1 MKMKNFL
8 YILIIA
14 VITMLG
20 PVSAGFAALTVD
32 ATFTDENLN
41 AALGGENGIIAT
53 RVAEEVEKYS
63 DVPKLARGFGN
74 ANNYASHASTLRGYQ
89 GYDLFAIS
97 AGTMAG
103 VQAPSD
109 DPEFYTNIQDEM
121 EGGDIY
127 AGVAVTPFVLQMGIN
142 LGFILDGL
150 YVSFLYGKL
159 KSDIDSAG
167 FKFEHNANIIGANI
181 SYSIFSEKSILA
193 RSLLWR
199 GIAVQAG
206 FIHTDNKFK
215 FYYEMDK
222 IDGSADVTGSPS
234 ATVEYEID
242 PSVNF
247 ELAVNSNI
255 IPVELYTSIRILYIF
270 NIGVGGGFDYVF
282 SGETNFSLSSAGEA
296 KITGDGGVSSGYVGE
311 KGKIT
316 IDADTSGIKPDKY
329 RPKLMANAG
338 LSMGPVFIDIPATY
352 YLDNGFAVGVS
363 AGFVW

>member
-53 RVAEEVEKYS
+53 EVAKEIEKYS
-63 DVPKLARGFGN
+63 DVPELARGFGN

-89 GYDLFAIS
+89 GYDLFAVS
-97 AGTMAG
+97 VGTMVG
-103 VQAPSD
+103 IQAPSD
-109 DPEFYTNIQDEM
+109 DPEFYNNIQDELDD
-121 EGGDIY
+121 GDLY
-127 AGVAVTPFVLQMGIN
+127 AGVVVSPFVLQMGIN
-142 LGFILDGL
+142 LGFIVDGL
-150 YVSFLYGKL
+150 YVSFVYSKL
-159 KSDIDSAG
+159 KIDMDYTDYK
-167 FKFEHNANIIGANI
+167 FKNDANLIGVNI
-181 SYSIFSEKSILA
+181 NYSVFSEKAILA

-199 GIAVQAG
+199 GITIQAG
-206 FIHTDNKFK
+206 FIHTDNKFE
-215 FYYEMDK
+215 FYHELDS
-222 IDGSADVTGSPS
+222 IDGSADVTGPPS

-242 PSVNF
+242 PSINF
-247 ELAVNSNI
+247 ELLTDSNT
-255 IPVELYTSIRILYIF
+255 IPVELYTSIRILYVF

-282 SGETNFSLSSAGEA
+282 SGKTDIRLSSAGEA
-296 KITGDGGVSSGYVGE
+296 EITGDGGVSSGYVGE

-316 IDADTSGIKPDKY
+316 IDADTSGIEPDKY
-329 RPKLMANAG
+329 RPKILANIG
-338 LSMGPVFIDIPATY
+338 FSTGPFFIDIPATY
-352 YLDNGFAVGVS
+352 YLDNGYAVGVS